1 MFDFELLFEYGD
13 QFIANYDFAVYNII
27 SVFHFNVYIYIYTIF
42 EFNLILLF
50 NRIIIL
56 VFYKCRVSH
65 YKYELFISLV
75 N

>member
-1 MFDFELLFEYGD
+1 
-13 QFIANYDFAVYNII
+13 VYNIS
-27 SVFHFNVYIYIYTIF
+27 SVFHFNVYIYIYIYTIF